1 MCETKHCHNTK
12 ENDLLKKASQIE
24 PKRQDIIQQ
33 LKNDC
38 KSVSNRINQWII
50 ALVSL
55 IGALVPTFV
64 ADCSKINLFVRSV
77 VLGLIVLV
85 IILIGFD
92 EYLLNKLERLLQE
105 RIENLLFNEDVAIA
119 RKRLHEKS
127 KRINKLKYAILAVIV
142 ALVVLMVVQIN
153 KCNKSF

>member
-24 PKRQDIIQQ
+24 LKRQDIIQQ

-55 IGALVPTFV
+55 IGALIPTFV
-64 ADCSKINLFVRSV
+64 ADCPKINMFVR
-77 VLGLIVLV
+77 LV
-85 IILIGFD
+85 PVFSLPHIPHNFAVQTS
-92 EYLLNKLERLLQE
+92 RLCG
-105 RIENLLFNEDVAIA
+105 NLLCLFG
-119 RKRLHEKS
+119 
-127 KRINKLKYAILAVIV
+127 
-142 ALVVLMVVQIN
+142 
-153 KCNKSF
+153 

>member
-12 ENDLLKKASQIE
+12 ENDLLKKARQIE

-55 IGALVPTFV
+55 IGASIPAFV
-64 ADCSKINLFVRSV
+64 ADCPKINMFVRLV
-77 VLGLIVLV
+77 ILGLIVLV

-92 EYLLNKLERLLQE
+92 EYLLNPTSTPKTF
-105 RIENLLFNEDVAIA
+105 FNKFSA
-119 RKRLHEKS
+119 
-127 KRINKLKYAILAVIV
+127 
-142 ALVVLMVVQIN
+142 
-153 KCNKSF
+153 CF